1 MKSCS
6 TKKLMNKTKNGENL
20 PSFEVVGIV
29 LEQCNLV
36 NTRCQQKSQV
46 LYTFMPNNSC
56 DYMLNVEPSNLL
68 FLKTNN
74 TEFHKIY

>member
-20 PSFEVVGIV
+20 PSFKVVGIV

-46 LYTFMPNNSC
+46 LYTFMPNNSY

>member
-1 MKSCS
+1 
-6 TKKLMNKTKNGENL
+6 MNKTKNGENL

-29 LEQCNLV
+29 LEHCNLV

-46 LYTFMPNNSC
+46 LYTFMPNNSY

>member
-46 LYTFMPNNSC
+46 LYTFMPNNSY